1 MKRRFFWAGVLGA
14 CCALQYLQG
23 QDNDFLPRRSTGT
36 LCPHTGFTV
45 SYVEK
50 HHISEWVAYR
60 LIDSMIIGG
69 AERSNRFVS
78 DPDLP
83 NGSADPK
90 MYAKSGYDKGHMC
103 PAADMKYSSEAMQET
118 FYTSNIAPQLP
129 RLNRIVWKHLEQRVR
144 SWAKQYGALIIVT
157 GPVLRDSLPFI
168 GTTEHISIP
177 EYFYKVVL
185 DNAPSHRKAI
195 GFIMP
200 NRECVP
206 DLSTYAVSVDS
217 VEALTH
223 LDFFATLPDSVQ
235 SALEAHCNSE
245 AWGIAK
251 KENHTKEKKKY

>member
-1 MKRRFFWAGVLGA
+1 MRRRFFSVGVLA
-14 CCALQYLQG
+14 ACALHCLQG
-23 QDNDFLPRRSTGT
+23 QDNDFLPGGATGT
-36 LCPHTGFTV
+36 VCPHIGFTV

-50 HHISEWVAYR
+50 HRLSEWVAYR
-60 LIDSMIIGG
+60 LIDSMIVGG

-90 MYAKSGYDKGHMC
+90 MYARSGYDKGHLC
-103 PAADMKYSSEAMQET
+103 PAADMKCSSEAMQET

-129 RLNRIVWKHLEQRVR
+129 RLNRIAWKHLEERVR

-168 GTTEHISIP
+168 GTTQHISIP

-185 DNAPSHRKAI
+185 DIAPSHRKAI

-200 NRECVP
+200 NRECGP
-206 DLSTYAVSVDS
+206 DLSAYAVSVDS

-223 LDFFATLPDSVQ
+223 LDFFAALPDSIQGV
-235 SALEAHCNSE
+235 LESCCDIK
-245 AWGIAK
+245 AWAIAK
-251 KENHTKEKKKY
+251 EENHVRKKKMY

>member
-1 MKRRFFWAGVLGA
+1 MRRRFFWTGVLAA

-23 QDNDFLPRRSTGT
+23 QDNDFLPRRSTGA

-45 SYVEK
+45 SYVAK
-50 HHISEWVAYR
+50 HHLSEWVAYR
-60 LIDSMIIGG
+60 LIDSMIVGG
-69 AERSNRFVS
+69 AERSNKFVS

-90 MYAKSGYDKGHMC
+90 MYAKSGYDKGHLC

-118 FYTSNIAPQLP
+118 FYTSSIAPQLP
-129 RLNRIVWKHLEQRVR
+129 RLNRIAWKHLEEQVR
-144 SWAKQYGALIIVT
+144 SWAKLYGALIIVT

-168 GTTEHISIP
+168 GTTQHISIP
-177 EYFYKVVL
+177 EYFYKIVL

-200 NRECVP
+200 NRECGA
-206 DLSTYAVSVDS
+206 DLSASAVSVDS

-223 LDFFATLPDSVQ
+223 LDFFATLSDSVQ
-235 SALEAHCNSE
+235 SVLKSHCDTKV
-245 AWGIAK
+245 WGIGNK
-251 KENHTKEKKKY
+251 KDPTKEKKKY